1 MQITDPVTNKI
12 FVRIRNPK
20 APIKGFSSAPD
31 NLVDLSEMVSARQVA
46 IDFGFD
52 AFETKIV
59 ENGPIGWAFFNNL
72 LKDKKKCPV
81 LWQCIDEMNHI
92 KKVFNNLVL

>member
-1 MQITDPVTNKI
+1 MQITDPVTKNI
-12 FVRIRNPK
+12 FVRIRNPR
-20 APIKGFSSAPD
+20 APIKGFSTGPE

-52 AFETKIV
+52 DIETKIV
-59 ENGPIGWAFFNNL
+59 ETGPVKWAFFSNL

-81 LWQCIDEMNHI
+81 LWQCIDEMNYI
-92 KKVFNNLVL
+92 KKVFNNLIL